1 MNKQIVIAILLF
13 ILLTTINPHHKITS
27 NKFELKEIQIENNF
41 LLNKEEIKKLLAET
55 YGKNLIFLKSNEI
68 ENALMKNSFIE
79 SFIIKKKYPNTL
91 KIKIFEKKP
100 IAILINKKNKFYLSE
115 KNDLI
120 KFRDLKNYNNLP
132 YVFGNKKNFKIFYF

>member
-120 KFRDLKNYNNLP
+120 KFIEDN
-132 YVFGNKKNFKIFYF
+132 I